1 MLVKFTVLCVVKA
14 PDFHSFKTRAEC
26 VWIQKAVCDHGKFDK
41 VPKSIKGLG
50 TNVDGVCDS
59 FRTHIPDGAKVY
71 LIHNENYGYAI
82 ILSDSMRIVQVKT
95 DKGDILLPKPDK
107 ACWFEIHGKLTS
119 EFIPKSRQDTGMWVS
134 TAYLANAKFSEIFKN
149 IKDLGK
155 PDEYIYSVDS
165 FGNMIPAC
173 IDVYHIYNERYGHAI
188 IIDTSREIQRI
199 ERVPVP
205 ETSVTSTEDE
215 EITILYEFDKKETI
229 YVGAK
234 TTSPPSLFYANDHS
248 MYDKQYEGRWRFSM
262 IVRDQA
268 RYYRLEKA

>member
-1 MLVKFTVLCVVKA
+1 MEVKFTVHCVVKA
-14 PDFHSFKTRAEC
+14 PDFRSFKTHDKRI
-26 VWIQKAVCDHGKFDK
+26 WIHEAVCAHGKFEK
-41 VPKSIKGLG
+41 VFKSIKDLG
-50 TNVDGVCDS
+50 TNVDGFCDS

-82 ILSDSMRIVQVKT
+82 ILSDSMRIVRVKT
-95 DKGDILLPKPDK
+95 DEGDILLPKPDK
-107 ACWFEIHGKLTS
+107 ACRFEIIGKLNCM
-119 EFIPKSRQDTGMWVS
+119 FIPKSRQDTEMWVS
-134 TAYLANAKFSEIFKN
+134 TAYLANAKFSDTFKN

-155 PDEYIYSVDS
+155 PDEYGYPLDS

-188 IIDTSREIQRI
+188 IIDTSREMQRI
-199 ERVPVP
+199 TRVSAP
-205 ETSVTSTEDE
+205 ETSVTSTEGE

-234 TTSPPSLFYANDHS
+234 TTGPPSLFYANDHS
-248 MYDKQYEGRWRFSM
+248 MYDKHYEGRWRFSM

-268 RYYRLEKA
+268 RYYRLEKV